1 MSLRAGDVLDGSRE
15 ASLHNKWTLEEWPVD
30 DFLHTRVRLLAIR
43 PHRHFHAMQDTT
55 PFPLIQTNSP
65 LYMAELQTARVAADS
80 LTNTLLLGETGSGKE
95 VLARAIHGGSRRAQG
110 PFLAVNLASLPRELI
125 ASELFGYAEGAF
137 TGARKGGRLGKFEAA
152 NGGTLFLDEIGELP
166 LEHQVLLLRVLE
178 ERTVT
183 RLGAHEENPLDVRIV
198 AATNRPLEK
207 EVAEGR
213 FRADLYYRLN
223 VLTIRIPPLRERPE
237 DIAPL
242 AVHFVQELGKKH
254 GTGPSVLSEDA
265 LFALQSHS
273 WPGNVREL
281 RNVVERAFLLAFYEP
296 AITPVHLPA
305 EWNAASLR
313 FAHKGQ
319 LHSGSGLLLR
329 EMERQAVRQVLAE
342 ARSISE
348 AAKKLGIAR
357 STLYRK
363 MGEWGISLDGEGS
376 TGSLR
381 RKKEPRNGQI
391 KVEN

>member
-30 DFLHTRVRLLAIR
+30 DVLHTRVRLLAIR

-207 EVAEGR
+207 GWQKGGSAQ
-213 FRADLYYRLN
+213 
-223 VLTIRIPPLRERPE
+223 TS
-237 DIAPL
+237 
-242 AVHFVQELGKKH
+242 
-254 GTGPSVLSEDA
+254 TSV
-265 LFALQSHS
+265 
-273 WPGNVREL
+273 
-281 RNVVERAFLLAFYEP
+281 
-296 AITPVHLPA
+296 
-305 EWNAASLR
+305 
-313 FAHKGQ
+313 
-319 LHSGSGLLLR
+319 
-329 EMERQAVRQVLAE
+329 
-342 ARSISE
+342 
-348 AAKKLGIAR
+348 
-357 STLYRK
+357 
-363 MGEWGISLDGEGS
+363 
-376 TGSLR
+376 
-381 RKKEPRNGQI
+381 
-391 KVEN
+391 